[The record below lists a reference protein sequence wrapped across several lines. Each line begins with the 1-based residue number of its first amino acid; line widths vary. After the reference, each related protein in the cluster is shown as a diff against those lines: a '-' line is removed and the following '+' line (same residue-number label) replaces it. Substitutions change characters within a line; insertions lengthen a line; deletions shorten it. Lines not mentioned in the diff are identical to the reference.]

1 MLTIA
6 VLAGFVLA
14 PLALLAQRLVG
25 DRSGWLTAPVPAG
38 VAAVVIAGTPTVA
51 AGRPLVEAT
60 RWVPMSG
67 VEPALRLDGLSLVMA
82 PLVTVVGTLVQQ
94 IDAGGSVAGKAHAG
108 RQGHRDPLR
117 TAVLCFSACPSQPSA
132 VVVDLA

>member
-67 VEPALRLDGLSLVMA
+67 VEPAFRLDGLSLVMA
-82 PLVTVVGTLVQQ
+82 PLVTVVGTLVQ
-94 IDAGGSVAGKAHAG
+94 IDAGGSVAGKAHAA

>member
-25 DRSGWLTAPVPAG
+25 DRSGWLMAPVPAG

-67 VEPALRLDGLSLVMA
+67 VEPALRLDELSLVMA
-82 PLVTVVGTLVQQ
+82 PLVTVVGPLVQ

-117 TAVLCFSACPSQPSA
+117 SAVLCFSACPSQPSA